1 LNEKGIHVSRAL
13 REEAAAGEIP
23 QRPRPGRVERR
34 RARVRQRILEAT
46 ERLTRSRGVDGVTIE
61 DITESADVARR
72 TFYHYFDSKHD
83 ALVPIARQR
92 TRALNRRIDR
102 VVEGL
107 ADPAEVVSVA
117 LRHTLREIPEDP
129 LCAWFVFRSGLP
141 QKRLLEGIG
150 ESGARDLRRGLET
163 GRFALANQQAGGAL
177 LGGAVI
183 GALGGRL
190 EKTLGDADLDD
201 AVEYVL
207 RMLGVPGGEARDLAH
222 RPLPPLGGDE
232 R

>member
-1 LNEKGIHVSRAL
+1 MST
-13 REEAAAGEIP
+13 EAAEAETVES
-23 QRPRPGRVERR
+23 PRPGRVERR
-34 RARVRQRILEAT
+34 RARVRQRILDAT

-83 ALVPIARQR
+83 ALVPIARER

-102 VVEGL
+102 IVEGID
-107 ADPAEVVSVA
+107 DPAEVVSVA

-150 ESGARDLRRGLET
+150 ESGTRDLKRGMET
-163 GRFALANQQAGGAL
+163 GRFALANQEAGGAL

-190 EKTLGDADLDD
+190 ENRLGDTDLDD
-201 AVEYVL
+201 AAEYVL
-207 RMLGVPGGEARDLAH
+207 RMLGVPRGDARDIAH
-222 RPLPPLGGDE
+222 RPLPPLDE
-232 R
+232 DEP

>member
-1 LNEKGIHVSRAL
+1 MR
-13 REEAAAGEIP
+13 REAAEAETP
-23 QRPRPGRVERR
+23 ETPRPGRVERR

-46 ERLTRSRGVDGVTIE
+46 EQLTRSRGVDGVTIE

-83 ALVPIARQR
+83 ALVPIARER
-92 TRALNRRIDR
+92 TRELNRRIDR
-102 VVEGL
+102 AVEGID
-107 ADPAEVVSVA
+107 DPAEVVSVA

-150 ESGARDLRRGLET
+150 ESGARDLNRGLENS
-163 GRFALANQQAGGAL
+163 RFSLANQEAGGAL

-190 EKTLGDADLDD
+190 ENRLGDTDLDD

-207 RMLGVPGGEARDLAH
+207 RMLGVPGKEARDIAH
-222 RPLPPLGGDE
+222 RPLPPLDGDE